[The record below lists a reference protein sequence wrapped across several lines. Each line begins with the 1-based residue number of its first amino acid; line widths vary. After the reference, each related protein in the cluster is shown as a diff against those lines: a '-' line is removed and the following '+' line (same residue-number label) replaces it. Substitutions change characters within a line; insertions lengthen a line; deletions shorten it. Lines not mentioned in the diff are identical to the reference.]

1 MTTLTL
7 ESPEYES
14 IAPSTPFERFL
25 LARLEA
31 NEAEV
36 RELRALATT
45 QAETIVAQAEEI
57 ADLREEVAR
66 ERAYDRKRITS
77 LEDNGHT
84 PPGSVSAKTEGHIRH
99 VKALLL
105 QEPTHRLTVKFL
117 GSRLGV
123 SKRQAWN
130 IIHRMEA
137 EGVVNVIWDPHH
149 KQRQLVELRQI
160 IGTRSEM

>member
-1 MTTLTL
+1 M
-7 ESPEYES
+7 
-14 IAPSTPFERFL
+14 
-25 LARLEA
+25 ARMEALEA
-31 NEAEV
+31 KV
-36 RELRALATT
+36 GELQALATT
-45 QAETIVAQAEEI
+45 QAETIVVQAEEI
-57 ADLREEVAR
+57 ADIREEVAR

-77 LEDNGHT
+77 LEDIGST
-84 PPGSVSAKTEGHIRH
+84 PPGNISAKTEGHIRH

-105 QEPTHRLTVKFL
+105 QEPTQRLTVKFL

-130 IIHRMEA
+130 IIHRMEN